1 MSSLKLRLLILLAFA
16 LFMVEACGSASSTG
30 ASTPTPESLV
40 PFTTFLQRVP
50 HARYSDYSGLPTTKV
65 QNEQE
70 FEAMRSY
77 ILKIYN
83 GKRADSSYLMNGQ
96 TFDCIISNSKPGNPP
111 TPSTEGTSTSTVGQP
126 NTSATTPCK
135 NGTIP
140 MQRITLEKMV
150 QFPTLQAFLAKSP
163 GGPSLP
169 PVPSPTEKNNSL

>member
-1 MSSLKLRLLILLAFA
+1 
-16 LFMVEACGSASSTG
+16 MVEACGSASSTG